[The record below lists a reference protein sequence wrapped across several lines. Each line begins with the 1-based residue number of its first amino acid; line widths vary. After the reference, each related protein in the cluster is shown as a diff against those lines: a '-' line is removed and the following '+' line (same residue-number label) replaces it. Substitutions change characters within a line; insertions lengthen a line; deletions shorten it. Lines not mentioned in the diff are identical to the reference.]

1 MGIVNVSNIQSF
13 SLDDGDGIRTT
24 IFLKGCNLHC
34 PWCSNPECM
43 DIVNQYW
50 FDEEKCVGKNKEA
63 CFYHTSCTKD
73 KASLLRGKLI
83 KGKQLSCPFHAL
95 SAVSCQM
102 TCEDLEKEI
111 LRQNIFWREEGGVTF
126 SGGEPLLQIDEY
138 EDLLIALK
146 KKKVNLCVE
155 TALFVSQ
162 EKVMKALK
170 YFDFFFIDMKI
181 LDSEECRRIIGGD
194 IECYINNLKAVDALR
209 TRYVIRIPFIEPF
222 IANEKN
228 LHEIKKHLKQYKPER
243 IEVLR
248 GHTLGK
254 KKYQMLNKSMEEY
267 TCSEKNAK
275 YFWWM
280 LKQDFEKV
288 FIL

>member
-1 MGIVNVSNIQSF
+1 MGIVNVSNIQTF

-43 DIVNQYW
+43 DIENQYW

-63 CFYHTSCTKD
+63 CLYHTSCTKD
-73 KASLLRGKLI
+73 KASLLRGKRI
-83 KGKQLSCPFHAL
+83 KGEQLSCPFHAL
-95 SAVSCQM
+95 SAVSRQM
-102 TCEDLEKEI
+102 TCEELEKEI
-111 LRQNIFWREEGGVTF
+111 LKQDIFWKEEGGVTF

-138 EDLLIALK
+138 EDLLMNLK
-146 KKKVNLCVE
+146 KKKIHLCVE
-155 TALFVSQ
+155 TALFISH
-162 EKVMKALK
+162 EKVKKALQ

-181 LDSEECRRIIGGD
+181 LDPEGCRRVIGGD
-194 IECYINNLKAVDALR
+194 IECYINNLKTVDASKV
-209 TRYVIRIPFIEPF
+209 RYAIRIPFIEPL

-228 LHEIKKHLKQYKPER
+228 LCKIINQLKDYKPER
-243 IEVLR
+243 IEILK

-254 KKYQMLNKSMEEY
+254 KKYQMLNKNMEAY
-267 TCSEKNAK
+267 TCLEENVEH
-275 YFWWM
+275 FWRM
-280 LKQDFEKV
+280 VRQDFEKV